1 MNVARR
7 ISFPLW
13 TIPAALLV
21 IVAAAYGFFAAQGG
35 IHWDDWAMMW
45 VPAFLGKEGIAQ
57 YFAPSRPFW
66 GNFYILNTSWIGTNI
81 LGWQVFALIWRWLAA
96 VALWWALH
104 LVWPKKSRAIF
115 FMTLF
120 IVLYPGFMEHSIVI
134 TYGHFSLIFT
144 FFFLS
149 IALMLVGERCP
160 RYYWP
165 ALIGGVLCSAINLFA
180 LEYYFGIEL
189 LRPLLLWVV
198 ISELTPERRNQIK
211 RTLLAYLPYAVVL
224 VCFILWRI
232 FGYHSQSYDIHLSAN
247 GSLLKSLFTM
257 VSQVPVSIWTSS
269 AGAWLEIFHF
279 PSTADFGIFLS
290 IIYFIVLLGSFAG
303 LIFYASRLK
312 PSENQIDSPASDKR
326 IIGQWFILGACAL
339 ITAGIPFYVVGLE
352 VRLDFPADRFTQ
364 PFAFGAAFI
373 LAGLLEL
380 IPSIS
385 WRTTLA
391 AALIALAIGLQIQYG
406 FSFRQDWKL
415 QESYFWQLFWRAPS
429 IQPGTAVLS
438 DSTIFSYTSA
448 DHLTLPLNWIYA
460 PNQKNGEL
468 PYAQIFFVINTG
480 GTIPL
485 TPGAPLV
492 KIKDVESFHGSTDAA
507 LVVQFTPPSCLHIL
521 NPTYDADLPLAPLS
535 GQTYKALSDASVP
548 VLGRKDDLALPL
560 SKPSLIKPSADT
572 PAALTNL
579 FGAEPPRTWCYFY
592 EKADLARQEG
602 DWAHVARLGDEAFA
616 ASYRPDDLSEY
627 LPFIEAY
634 ARLNRWNDAKQL
646 TLSTADT
653 MPILEPALCGLWQR
667 VDANPSLSTQEHGYI
682 LKIEQHLQYCPVH

>member
-1 MNVARR
+1 MARR

-13 TIPAALLV
+13 TVPAALL
-21 IVAAAYGFFAAQGG
+21 IVVCAAYGLFAAQGG
-35 IHWDDWAMMW
+35 IQWDDWAMMW
-45 VPAFLGKEGIAQ
+45 IPAFLGKAGIIQ
-57 YFAPSRPFW
+57 YFAPSRPIW
-66 GNFYILNTSWIGTNI
+66 GYFYIFNTSWIKTNI
-81 LGWQVFALIWRWLAA
+81 LGWQIFALVWRWLAA

-104 LVWPKKSRAIF
+104 LTWPKKSRAIF

-120 IVLYPGFMEHSIVI
+120 IVLYPGFMEHSVVI

-149 IALMLVGERCP
+149 IALMLVGERDP

-165 ALIGGVLCSAINLFA
+165 AMIGGVLCSAVNLFT

-198 ISELTPERRNQIK
+198 VSEITPERRSQIK
-211 RTLLAYLPYAVVL
+211 RTLLAYLPYAIVL
-224 VCFILWRI
+224 ICFILWRI
-232 FGYHSQSYDIHLSAN
+232 FGFHSQDYGIQINGAN
-247 GSLLKSLFTM
+247 GGILSSFGKMLL
-257 VSQVPVSIWTSS
+257 QVPGAIWTSS
-269 AGAWLEIFHF
+269 VGAWTEIFRV
-279 PSTADFGIFLS
+279 PSTTDFGIFLS
-290 IIYFIVLLGSFAG
+290 IVYFIVLLGSFAG

-312 PSENQIDSPASDKR
+312 VSENQIDSSVSDKR
-326 IIGQWFILGACAL
+326 FIGQWFVIGACAL
-339 ITAGIPFYVVGLE
+339 IAAGIPFYLVGIQI
-352 VRLDFPADRFTQ
+352 RLDFPSDRFTQ
-364 PFAFGAAFI
+364 PFAFGAALV

-380 IPSIS
+380 IPSLS

-391 AALIALAIGLQIQYG
+391 AALIALAIGLQIQYAY
-406 FSFRQDWKL
+406 SFREDWKL

-438 DSTIFSYTSA
+438 DSTIFTYTSA

-460 PNQKNGEL
+460 PDQKNGEL
-468 PYAQIFFVINTG
+468 PYAQVFFIINAG
-480 GTIPL
+480 NPIPL
-485 TPGAPLV
+485 TLGSPLV
-492 KIKDVESFHGSTDAA
+492 KAKDAVSFHGSTNAA

-521 NPTYDADLPLAPLS
+521 NPTYDSDLPLAPLS
-535 GQTYKALSDASVP
+535 GQTYQAMISAGVP
-548 VLGRKDDLALPL
+548 MLGRKDELALPL
-560 SKPSLIKPSADT
+560 SKPSLIKPSGNT
-572 PAALTNL
+572 PAALSNL
-579 FGAEPPRTWCYFY
+579 FGPEPQRNWCYFY
-592 EKADLARQEG
+592 EKADLARQQG
-602 DWAHVARLGDEAFA
+602 DWSQVAQLGDQAFN

-682 LKIEQHLQYCPVH
+682 LKIEQHLKYCPVH

>member
-1 MNVARR
+1 MARR

-13 TIPAALLV
+13 TVPAALL
-21 IVAAAYGFFAAQGG
+21 IVVCAAYGLFAAQGG
-35 IHWDDWAMMW
+35 IQWDDWAMMW
-45 VPAFLGKEGIAQ
+45 IPAFLGKAGIIQ
-57 YFAPSRPFW
+57 YFAPSRPIW
-66 GNFYILNTSWIGTNI
+66 GYFYIFNTSWIKTNI
-81 LGWQVFALIWRWLAA
+81 FGWQIFALVWRWLAA

-104 LVWPKKSRAIF
+104 LTWPKKSRAIF

-120 IVLYPGFMEHSIVI
+120 IVLYPGFMEHSVVI

-149 IALMLVGERCP
+149 IALMLVGERYP

-165 ALIGGVLCSAINLFA
+165 AMIGGVLCSAVILFT

-198 ISELTPERRNQIK
+198 VSELTPERRSQIK
-211 RTLLAYLPYAVVL
+211 RTLQAYLPYAIVL
-224 VCFILWRI
+224 ICFILWRI
-232 FGYHSQSYDIHLSAN
+232 FGFHSQDYGIQINGAN
-247 GSLLKSLFTM
+247 GGILSSFGKMLL
-257 VSQVPVSIWTSS
+257 QVPGAIWTSS
-269 AGAWLEIFHF
+269 VGAWTEIFRV
-279 PSTADFGIFLS
+279 PSTTDFGIFLS
-290 IIYFIVLLGSFAG
+290 IVYFIVLLGSFAG

-312 PSENQIDSPASDKR
+312 VSENQIDSSVSDKR
-326 IIGQWFILGACAL
+326 FIGQWFVIGACAL
-339 ITAGIPFYVVGLE
+339 ITAGIPFYLVGIQI
-352 VRLDFPADRFTQ
+352 RLDFPSDRFTQ
-364 PFAFGAAFI
+364 PFAFGAALI

-380 IPSIS
+380 IPSLS

-391 AALIALAIGLQIQYG
+391 AALIALAIGLQIQYAY
-406 FSFRQDWKL
+406 SFREDWKL

-438 DSTIFSYTSA
+438 DSTIFTYTSA

-460 PNQKNGEL
+460 PDQKNGEL
-468 PYAQIFFVINTG
+468 PYAQVFFIINAG
-480 GTIPL
+480 NPIPL
-485 TPGAPLV
+485 TPGSPLV
-492 KIKDVESFHGSTDAA
+492 KAKDAVSFHGSTNAA

-521 NPTYDADLPLAPLS
+521 NPTYDSDLPLAPLS
-535 GQTYKALSDASVP
+535 GQTYQTMISAGVP
-548 VLGRKDDLALPL
+548 ILGRKDELALSL
-560 SKPSLIKPSADT
+560 SKPSLIKPSGNT
-572 PAALTNL
+572 PAALSNL
-579 FGAEPPRTWCYFY
+579 FGREPQHNWCYFY
-592 EKADLARQEG
+592 EKADLARQQS
-602 DWAHVARLGDEAFA
+602 DWSQVAKLGDQAFN

-634 ARLNRWNDAKQL
+634 ARLNRLNDAKQL

-682 LKIEQHLQYCPVH
+682 LKIEQHLKYCPVH